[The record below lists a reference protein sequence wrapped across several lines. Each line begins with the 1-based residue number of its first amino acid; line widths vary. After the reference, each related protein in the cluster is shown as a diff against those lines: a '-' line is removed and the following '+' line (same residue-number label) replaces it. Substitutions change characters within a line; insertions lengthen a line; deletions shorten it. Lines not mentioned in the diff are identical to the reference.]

1 MLDLLKRPEVSHR
14 DISALT
20 PDLNIDSKVSE
31 QIEIDVKYAGYIE
44 RQQEDIDKLRRHE
57 NTAIPASF
65 DYDKVSGLSNEVKQ
79 KLNDA
84 KPETLARASRIPG
97 VTPAAISLIIGVTK
111 EKRGLIMSSQTI
123 QQELELGIQTLG
135 LNCSAY
141 QQQQLLTYLEML
153 QRWNKAYNLTAIRE
167 PIQMVRLHLLDS
179 LAIHPYIQ
187 GVKNIIDVG
196 TGPGLPGIP
205 LAILNPDINFTLL
218 DSNGKKTRFLFQ
230 AINDLSLANAKEVNQ
245 RVEKYQSKSSFDIVV
260 SRAFSSISDMLNQC
274 DHLVSKSGC
283 FLAMKGK
290 KPDSELSQ
298 ITKNYKVVDL
308 SQVNVPKI
316 DSERHLIKIIKT
328 DDSV

>member
-1 MLDLLKRPEVSHR
+1 
-14 DISALT
+14 
-20 PDLNIDSKVSE
+20 
-31 QIEIDVKYAGYIE
+31 
-44 RQQEDIDKLRRHE
+44 
-57 NTAIPASF
+57 
-65 DYDKVSGLSNEVKQ
+65 
-79 KLNDA
+79 
-84 KPETLARASRIPG
+84 
-97 VTPAAISLIIGVTK
+97 
-111 EKRGLIMSSQTI
+111 MSSQTI
-123 QQELELGIQTLG
+123 HQELELGIQTLG

-179 LAIHPYIQ
+179 LAIHPCIQ

-260 SRAFSSISDMLNQC
+260 SRAFSSIPDMLNQC